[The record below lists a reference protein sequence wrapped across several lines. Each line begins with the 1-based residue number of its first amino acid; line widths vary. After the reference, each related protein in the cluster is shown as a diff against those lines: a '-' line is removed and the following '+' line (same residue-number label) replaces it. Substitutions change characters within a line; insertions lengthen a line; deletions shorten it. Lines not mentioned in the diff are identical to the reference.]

1 MEKEYQYPESAAL
14 GIYQAM
20 HNISISELSFLS
32 EMANDDLWT
41 KDDMKKRA
49 KLLMDSIRRADLNA
63 KEILS
68 K

>member
-1 MEKEYQYPESAAL
+1 METEYKYPEYAAL

-20 HNISISELSFLS
+20 HNISISELSFLA

-49 KLLMDSIRRADLNA
+49 KALMDSIRTADFNA
-63 KEILS
+63 KEILN